1 MKTLINIISSRRF
14 LVLGDQGIY
23 SATSFLATLFF
34 ARLLSA
40 HNFGIFSSL
49 VLINFLIISITN
61 ALVIQPFQV
70 NTATIENKAS
80 YHSFT
85 FIFQLILTA
94 TTSAILYAL
103 CSFTFLTNMQP
114 FILSALVLSFGF
126 ILHDF
131 FRKSFLAENKV
142 KETFFID
149 LTMGLGQFTALVLLY
164 SNNQKDL
171 SYTFFYSGLAYLP
184 ALFLSLFYFNFSF
197 SEIGK
202 WKNYLTLHFSQGL
215 WLLMV
220 AVLQW
225 GSNNLFVLTSGI
237 LIGIEALGAL
247 RLVQSLFGVLNV
259 LLQTFE
265 NYVLPQATR
274 LYTKSVTESKMYL
287 RSISGKAAL
296 IFGSVLLLLCLFSTS
311 VITLAGGEKY
321 AEYSY
326 LMKGMALLY
335 FILFIG
341 YPIRMS
347 IRMLILNKSFFTG
360 YLISFLFTLATYN
373 FFIQHWQLGGVIAG
387 LIINQLVML
396 LYWQYQ
402 LSKNKFYLWK

>member
-1 MKTLINIISSRRF
+1 
-14 LVLGDQGIY
+14 
-23 SATSFLATLFF
+23 
-34 ARLLSA
+34 
-40 HNFGIFSSL
+40 
-49 VLINFLIISITN
+49 
-61 ALVIQPFQV
+61 
-70 NTATIENKAS
+70 
-80 YHSFT
+80 
-85 FIFQLILTA
+85 
-94 TTSAILYAL
+94 
-103 CSFTFLTNMQP
+103 
-114 FILSALVLSFGF
+114 
-126 ILHDF
+126 
-131 FRKSFLAENKV
+131 V